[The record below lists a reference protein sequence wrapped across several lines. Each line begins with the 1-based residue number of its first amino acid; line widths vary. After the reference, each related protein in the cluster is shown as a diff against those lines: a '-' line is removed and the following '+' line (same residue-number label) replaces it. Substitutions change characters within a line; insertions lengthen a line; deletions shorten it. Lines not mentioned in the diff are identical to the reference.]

1 MKIIAVLLALV
12 FFVIAILYWVGMF
25 GGVHVKHGILFA
37 ALGVLALI
45 WLRFQSA
52 APTRSR

>member
-1 MKIIAVLLALV
+1 MRILALALAV
-12 FFVIAILYWVGMF
+12 IFFVVAVAYWAGMF

-37 ALGVLALI
+37 ALGVLSLI

-52 APTRSR
+52 PRRA